1 MRIHAKLSLSGSIIA
16 GLLVAFFLFVLCAPA
31 RGAGLPQKGEAMPTF
46 ELPSPAGEADLTY
59 LGLKG
64 PKFSLRDVEC
74 KLLVV
79 EIIGVYCPYC
89 YEQAPLFNKLYEKL
103 GKKNLGDK
111 VKMLAVAAG
120 GTANEVE
127 YLRKNGSYEFPVS
140 RDESFAVHKLL
151 GEPNTPFTIL
161 MSRDGKIL
169 HTHQSILEDI
179 DGFLKIIED
188 NLK

>member
-1 MRIHAKLSLSGSIIA
+1 MRIQARLPLCGSIIA
-16 GLLVAFFLFVLCAPA
+16 GLLVAVLFSIFSAPTFA
-31 RGAGLPQKGEAMPTF
+31 AGLPQKGTKMPVF
-46 ELPSPAGEADLTY
+46 ELPSPANEADATS

-64 PKFSLRDVEC
+64 SKFKLGDVEC

-89 YEQAPLFNKLYEKL
+89 YEQAPIFNKLYARL
-103 GKKNLGDK
+103 ARKNLSDS

-127 YLRKNGSYEFPVS
+127 YLRKNGSYEFPVTQ
-140 RDESFAVHKLL
+140 DESFAVHKLL
-151 GEPNTPFTIL
+151 GEPKTPFTIL
-161 MSRDGKIL
+161 MTRDGKIL
-169 HTHQSILEDI
+169 HTHQSIMEDI